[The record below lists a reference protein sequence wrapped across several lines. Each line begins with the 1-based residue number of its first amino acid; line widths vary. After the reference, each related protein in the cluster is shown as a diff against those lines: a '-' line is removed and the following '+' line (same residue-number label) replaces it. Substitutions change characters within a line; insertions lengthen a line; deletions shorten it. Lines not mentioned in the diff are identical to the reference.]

1 MKTLGKKIRLLRHQ
15 KGWSQED
22 VAKRLD
28 ISIPAFSKIETGI
41 TDINLSRLEQIS
53 NLFEMTVVQLL
64 TFNEAEQDQKFQN
77 ELEMV
82 NKKLMDTFDYP
93 YLQMSGSLISTSAP
107 QCVKGINEFE
117 GLISIETWKK
127 VIEPLAKKH
136 GLIEGTTFKNLPFN
150 KLHWGCRHEFTPTM
164 VKTGDPELLK

>member
-53 NLFEMTVVQLL
+53 KLFEMSVVQLL
-64 TFNEAEQDQKFQN
+64 TFNDTEQQEKYVSDLEIVTQKLQQREADVI
-77 ELEMV
+77 EL
-82 NKKLMDTFDYP
+82 
-93 YLQMSGSLISTSAP
+93 QR
-107 QCVKGINEFE
+107 
-117 GLISIETWKK
+117 K
-127 VIEPLAKKH
+127 VIELYEELRQLNAKNSQQH
-136 GLIEGTTFKNLPFN
+136 
-150 KLHWGCRHEFTPTM
+150 
-164 VKTGDPELLK
+164 